1 MAWIPEWLF
10 EVWPW
15 ILAVIDLIAASAVTI
30 HAVLWKRDTRSVIA
44 WVGLAWLTPLLGS
57 TAYFAFGIN
66 RIQRRATALRMHAS
80 SHYCKTPPSRFS
92 RNQTSDFESEFADLL
107 SLECLGRKL
116 TGRELLP
123 GNRIEPLCDGD
134 QSYPAMLQA
143 IDEAKLSISLIS
155 YIFDNDRAGERF
167 LQALQRATKRGVEVR
182 VLIDH
187 VGSRYS
193 RPSMIQRLRRAG
205 VRTESFLPTLI
216 PRLFKYANLR
226 NHRKILIVDGVI
238 GFTGGTNIR
247 EGHWLS
253 LKPRYPVRCLH
264 FRVTG
269 PVVTQMQET
278 FAIDW
283 AFTTGETLDGPTW
296 FPPMQAEGDV
306 WARGIQHGPDED
318 FEALSDTLLGA
329 LAVARQSVRIMSPYF
344 LPHPALVQALNVTAL
359 RGVQVEIF
367 LPEQSNLP
375 LVQWAA
381 TAQYWQYLEKGCRIY
396 LTPPPFDHT
405 KLMVVDGLWS
415 LIGSTNWDSRSLRLN
430 FEFNIE
436 CYSHQLASVLHEL
449 MDAKRIGARQITLE
463 EVDSRPFPIQLRDG
477 LSRLLTPYL

>member
-1 MAWIPEWLF
+1 M
-10 EVWPW
+10 
-15 ILAVIDLIAASAVTI
+15 IDLIAASAVTI

-66 RIQRRATALRMHAS
+66 RIQRRATALRMAQS
-80 SHYCKTPPSRFS
+80 SHYCKTPPSRFA
-92 RNQTSDFESEFADLL
+92 RTQNADFEAQFVGLL

-116 TGRELLP
+116 TDRELLP
-123 GNRIEPLCDGD
+123 GNSIAPLCDGD

-143 IDEAKLSISLIS
+143 IDEAKQSISLIS
-155 YIFDNDRAGERF
+155 YIFDADRAGERF
-167 LQALQRATKRGVEVR
+167 LQALQRAAKRGVEVR

-187 VGSRYS
+187 VGARYS
-193 RPSMIQRLRRAG
+193 RPNMIRRLQQAG
-205 VRTESFLPTLI
+205 VRAESFLPTRI

-226 NHRKILIVDGVI
+226 NHRKILIVDGTI

-253 LKPRYPVRCLH
+253 LKPRSPVRCLH
-264 FRVTG
+264 FRVVG
-269 PVVTQMQET
+269 PVVAQMQET

-283 AFTTGETLDGPTW
+283 AFTTGETLDGPIW
-296 FPPMQAEGDV
+296 FPPVQSSGDV

-329 LAVARQSVRIMSPYF
+329 LAVARRSVRIMSPYF

-359 RGVQVEIF
+359 RGVQVEIL
-367 LPEQSNLP
+367 LPAKNNLP

-381 TAQYWQYLEKGCRIY
+381 TAQYWQYLEKGCRIF

-436 CYSHQLASVLHEL
+436 CYNRPLASALHAL
-449 MDAKRIGARQITLE
+449 MDEKLHGAREITLE
-463 EVDSRPFPIQLRDG
+463 EVDARSFPVQLRDG